1 MQVLVANDKLIV
13 DQAAASYHN
22 LSSANIV
29 DAQSN
34 RRPKSRQSATLH
46 SHKDQTDSQKSLINN
61 T

>member
-1 MQVLVANDKLIV
+1 MQALVANNDKLIV

-29 DAQSN
+29 DAQS
-34 RRPKSRQSATLH
+34 RRPKSRQSATLN
-46 SHKDQTDSQKSLINN
+46 SHKDQTDSQKSLTNN